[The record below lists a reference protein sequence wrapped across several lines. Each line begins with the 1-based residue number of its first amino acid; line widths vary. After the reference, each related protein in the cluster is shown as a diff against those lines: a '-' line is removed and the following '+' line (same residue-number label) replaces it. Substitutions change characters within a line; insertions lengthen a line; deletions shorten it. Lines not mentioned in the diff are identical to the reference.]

1 MAKKK
6 ILIDAEALVRR
17 VLTES
22 FKQKADAEIV
32 RTVAEKVSKIVAESA
47 PKKIAGAPGEKAA

>member
-6 ILIDAEALVRR
+6 TRSDAEALVRR

-22 FKQKADAEIV
+22 FKQKADAETV
-32 RTVAEKVSKIVAESA
+32 RTVAEKISRIIAESA
-47 PKKIAGAPGEKAA
+47 SKKNLGAPKKAA